1 MVEPE
6 SSMHSAS
13 MANADESSRN
23 LSDDSSSV
31 YYLHPSDNP
40 GALLVSE
47 ILTGANYI
55 AWSRSISIALTV
67 KNKIA
72 FIGGTLLQSNSGDSR
87 IQIAWLRA
95 NNLVL
100 SWLMNS
106 IAKEIH
112 GSLLY
117 FTAACD
123 VWEELKTRYLRSD
136 GPRVF
141 TLEKSLNSISQGARS
156 VTKYFNEFKTLWDEY
171 ISYRPIPSYRCGILD
186 ICSCN
191 LLKIFTDRQQS
202 DYVMKFLIGLHNS
215 YSMMRSQLLLQSPLP
230 SMSKVFYL
238 LLQEESQRSL
248 SNAVGF
254 SMDSHAMIAA
264 QTQKFVITNG
274 TRFTKSKARGNI
286 ICSHCGYTS
295 HLADKCFHLIGFPP
309 RWKGP
314 RGKKIITPQNGNTNT
329 NLSNANIA
337 SSLELNSSISNIF
350 SQEQIQNLLSLAN
363 SLSNT
368 NVTPTANTVSTS
380 GIISCHVVSADK
392 NSSPWILDIGATD
405 HMICSPHFFTSIHLP
420 KQPFAVHLPN
430 GQSALVVFIGTV
442 HFSADIILHNAFY
455 IPSFSVNLISAS
467 KLTKEN
473 SIGLFFLQSKCILQ
487 NLISWKMIGLAE
499 VKSGLYH
506 LQQSPVIAR
515 DKSDLKCK
523 SSVSSANNCTINAD
537 I

>member
-6 SSMHSAS
+6 SSTHSAS
-13 MANADESSRN
+13 MANANESSRN
-23 LSDDSSSV
+23 SSDDSSSV
-31 YYLHPSDNP
+31 YYLHPLDNP

-67 KNKIA
+67 KNKIT
-72 FIGGTLLQSNSGDSR
+72 FIDE
-87 IQIAWLRA
+87 
-95 NNLVL
+95 
-100 SWLMNS
+100 
-106 IAKEIH
+106 KEIH

-123 VWEELKTRYLRSD
+123 VWEELKTR
-136 GPRVF
+136 
-141 TLEKSLNSISQGARS
+141 
-156 VTKYFNEFKTLWDEY
+156 
-171 ISYRPIPSYRCGILD
+171 CGILD
-186 ICSCN
+186 RCSCN

-202 DYVMKFLIGLHNS
+202 DYVMKFLIGLHDS

-230 SMSKVFYL
+230 SMSKVFSL
-238 LLQEESQRSL
+238 LLQEENQRSL

-254 SMDSHAMIAA
+254 SMDSYAMIAA
-264 QTQKFVITNG
+264 QTQKSVITNG
-274 TRFTKSKARGNI
+274 THFTKSKARGNI
-286 ICSHCGYTS
+286 ICSHCGYTG

-309 RWKGP
+309 GWKGP

-329 NLSNANIA
+329 NLSNANVA
-337 SSLELNSSISNIF
+337 SSLEFNSSISNIF

-363 SLSNT
+363 GLSNT
-368 NVTPTANTVSTS
+368 NVTPIANTVSTS

-392 NSSPWILDIGATD
+392 NSSPWILDTGATD

-430 GQSALVVFIGTV
+430 GQSAPVIFTGTV
-442 HFSADIILHNAFY
+442 HFSADIILHNALY

-473 SIGLFFLQSKCILQ
+473 SIGLHFLQSKCILQ
-487 NLISWKMIGLAE
+487 NLISWKMIAE

-515 DKSDLKCK
+515 DKSDLKYK

-537 I
+537 IWHFRLGHIPSTIMKFINAINSNVSANPIHTCEVCPLAK